1 MCGGCSK
8 FGVDGVIVLAR
19 AGTWVTGDT
28 IVGDTSDIDADID
41 SGKGRSEENIS
52 LLFLLFFLGL
62 ICLLY

>member
-1 MCGGCSK
+1 MCGECSRL
-8 FGVDGVIVLAR
+8 GVDGVIGFAR

-28 IVGDTSDIDADID
+28 TVGDASDIDADID

-62 ICLLY
+62 